1 MVNLRLMRGTVA
13 ALDPNLWT
21 GIRGFKSSPPA
32 IRVPI
37 QPSLRYDGDSATVA
51 AVQENRMSI
60 QVGDRLPEATLNT
73 LNNGVQAISIQDIF
87 AGKKVVLFAVP
98 GAFTPT
104 CSAKHLPGFVEQ
116 LDAIKAKGIDTVAC
130 MSVNDAFVMQAWA
143 KSQDVPEA
151 VMMLADGNGAFTQKL
166 GLELD
171 ATAFGMGMRSK
182 RFALVADD
190 GVVKQLFVEAP
201 GEFKVSSAEH
211 VLANL

>member
-1 MVNLRLMRGTVA
+1 
-13 ALDPNLWT
+13 
-21 GIRGFKSSPPA
+21 
-32 IRVPI
+32 
-37 QPSLRYDGDSATVA
+37 
-51 AVQENRMSI
+51 MSI

-104 CSAKHLPGFVEQ
+104 CSAKHLPGFVEH

-143 KSQDVPEA
+143 KAQDVPEA

-182 RFALVADD
+182 RFALVAED